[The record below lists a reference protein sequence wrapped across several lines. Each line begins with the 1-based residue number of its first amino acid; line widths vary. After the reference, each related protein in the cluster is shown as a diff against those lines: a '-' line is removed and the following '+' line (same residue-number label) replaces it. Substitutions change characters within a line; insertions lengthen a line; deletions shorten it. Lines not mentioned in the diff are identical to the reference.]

1 MQIQYRETRT
11 GFECIHLP
19 SIDIASIDPI
29 LRTGHHQITSSASE
43 TSPTAPIQNR
53 PSIIKK
59 ASKLSFG
66 MKREKEKDKGKERDY
81 DDRDREPTR
90 RPSGTTTLGPTHS
103 SASSSFF
110 NMPSNHAAATY
121 DVQTN
126 GVTNISANPDTTPQH
141 AQEGSSPPRSYSPIA
156 QSTLSNKS
164 KNLPPIP
171 RDFVVSTPL
180 SPGRTS
186 PLPTG
191 GADKELFDSIGNS
204 TLGVRFEVNVVK
216 VSI

>member
-1 MQIQYRETRT
+1 MQIQYRETKT

-19 SIDIASIDPI
+19 SIDIASIDPTM
-29 LRTGHHQITSSASE
+29 RTGHHQITSSGSE
-43 TSPTAPIQNR
+43 APSTAPVQNR

-66 MKREKEKDKGKERDY
+66 MKKDKDKGKERDY
-81 DDRDREPTR
+81 DDRDKEPTR

-110 NMPSNHAAATY
+110 NMSSNHTGANY
-121 DVQTN
+121 GDVHTN
-126 GVTNISANPDTTPQH
+126 GTATNNSANPDTIPQH

-164 KNLPPIP
+164 KTLPPIP
-171 RDFVVSTPL
+171 RDFVVSA
-180 SPGRTS
+180 GRTS
-186 PLPTG
+186 PLPTVG
-191 GADKELFDSIGNS
+191 GDKELFDNMGSS

-216 VSI
+216 VSDV

>member
-1 MQIQYRETRT
+1 MQIQYRENKT

-19 SIDIASIDPI
+19 SIDIASIGSTM
-29 LRTGHHQITSSASE
+29 RTPVDHQTSASE
-43 TSPTAPIQNR
+43 TSPATPVHR
-53 PSIIKK
+53 PSIMKK

-66 MKREKEKDKGKERDY
+66 MRRDKDKDKGKEREY

-110 NMPSNHAAATY
+110 NMSSNHTSPAY
-121 DVQTN
+121 GDVQVN
-126 GVTNISANPDTTPQH
+126 GTSFANPDSSPHHT
-141 AQEGSSPPRSYSPIA
+141 QEGSSPPRSHSPMA
-156 QSTLSNKS
+156 QSTLSSKG

-171 RDFVVSTPL
+171 RDFGMTTPL

-191 GADKELFDSIGNS
+191 EVVKEVFDSIGS
-204 TLGVRFEVNVVK
+204 SPLGVRFEVNVVK
-216 VSI
+216 VSCK